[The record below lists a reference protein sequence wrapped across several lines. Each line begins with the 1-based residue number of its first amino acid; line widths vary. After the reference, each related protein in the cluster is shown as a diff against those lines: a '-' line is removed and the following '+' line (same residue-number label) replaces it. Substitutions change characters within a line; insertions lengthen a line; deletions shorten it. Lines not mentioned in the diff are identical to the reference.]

1 LLEVMQESQVTIEGE
16 ALRIDPPFFVLA
28 TQNPIEQEGTYALP
42 EAQLDRFLVKLNI
55 DYPQAD
61 EELAIV
67 RQVTSG
73 QVGDALNVDAVQT
86 VVAPSTIAALQALAA
101 RVRVD
106 DQVLDYALRIVRAT
120 RQWAGIASGA
130 GTRGALALIRT
141 ARSQALLAGRDFVTP
156 DDIKR
161 MAMPALRHRITLTPD
176 FTLEHRT
183 VDAVL
188 ATVLERTEAPRV

>member
-1 LLEVMQESQVTIEGE
+1 
-16 ALRIDPPFFVLA
+16 
-28 TQNPIEQEGTYALP
+28 
-42 EAQLDRFLVKLNI
+42 
-55 DYPQAD
+55 
-61 EELAIV
+61 
-67 RQVTSG
+67 
-73 QVGDALNVDAVQT
+73 